1 MVTSTADT
9 QGSCPTYCL
18 ACAVYCLHQLCIPH
32 TFFVLE
38 DLEDL
43 LQVHRRVVFVLR
55 EAVGI
60 EA

>member
-18 ACAVYCLHQLCIPH
+18 ACAVHCLYQLCIPH
-32 TFFVLE
+32 TLFV
-38 DLEDL
+38 LEDL
-43 LQVHRRVVFVLR
+43 LQVHRRVVSVLR